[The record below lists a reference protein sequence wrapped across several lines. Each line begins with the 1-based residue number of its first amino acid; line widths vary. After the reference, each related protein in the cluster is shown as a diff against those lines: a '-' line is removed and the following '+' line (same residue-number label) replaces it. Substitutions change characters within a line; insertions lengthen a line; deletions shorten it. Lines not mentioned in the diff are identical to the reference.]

1 MVIND
6 FFIALTLNCMLLFVW
21 FNTTAFYDYLKLFGV
36 SEFFKEY
43 EKTPPSV
50 TYPQYLYEN
59 KESISSNRVIKFL
72 IKLTTCVF
80 CLNFWTTLCICA
92 YYNAY
97 AYIPLVYICTLLIY
111 GTLKR
116 LYDV

>member
-1 MVIND
+1 MGVNE
-6 FFIALTLNCMLLFVW
+6 FFIAVTLNCMILFVW
-21 FNTTAFYDYLKLFGV
+21 FNTTAFYDYLKLLGINN
-36 SEFFKEY
+36 FFKEY

-59 KESISSNRVIKFL
+59 KDKLSNNRACKFL
-72 IKLTTCVF
+72 IKLITCVF
-80 CLNFWTTLCICA
+80 CLNFWTTLSICI
-92 YYNAY
+92 YFNAY
-97 AYIPLVYICTLLIY
+97 VMVPLIYICTLLVY